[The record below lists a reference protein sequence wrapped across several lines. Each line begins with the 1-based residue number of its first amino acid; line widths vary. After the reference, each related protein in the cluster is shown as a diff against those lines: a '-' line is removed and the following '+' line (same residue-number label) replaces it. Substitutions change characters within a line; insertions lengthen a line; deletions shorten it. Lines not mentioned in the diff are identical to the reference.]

1 MLPKSRILQVGKMG
15 NLSLD
20 KYTVVRILPK
30 SRSAN
35 EFLHYKKKP
44 MQPRINPQKTC
55 FLLTAGIFLAGVVLV
70 RLRLLGLPLER
81 DEGEYA
87 YMAQQLLQGILPY
100 TEAHSMKFPGI
111 YFAYAGVL
119 AIFGQ
124 SPVAIH
130 LSLLFVNL
138 ATAFLLFLLGRNL
151 LGLSAGV
158 AAGVS
163 FGVLT
168 LSPALQGV
176 WANSEHFVLLPAIG
190 GILLLRTA
198 QDRPARFFFSGLL
211 LGCALLIKQHAIFFC
226 LFGVMYLGFRV
237 VTQPQLF
244 KKPFLGCGLFAAGGL
259 APVIFIALLYGV
271 TGNFSDFWFCT
282 VQYATEY
289 VAMTS
294 PDSGFEN
301 FKYNFAQILESNFPI
316 LWLSLLGLASMA
328 WRKEVGQE
336 YLFLIGFF
344 VCSFLAITPGLY
356 FRPHYFL
363 LWAPALSLLAGA
375 GFASLVS
382 ISSPRLKTVVP
393 VAILTLA
400 LGLSVLMQKEFF
412 FTLPVIKATRLI
424 YGLNAFPESLEVA
437 QYIRDHSQKTDKIA
451 VLGSEP
457 QIHFYSQRKSATR
470 HLYMYPLMEKH
481 TYARQMQ
488 AEMMQE
494 IEEAQPKFI
503 VVVNLS
509 GFWVSPGSS
518 PTLKDWAQDYL
529 NSEYEISGV
538 VDILSHEETIYKW
551 DERGYL
557 PQSRYHLLIYKRKI

>member
-1 MLPKSRILQVGKMG
+1 MHKINLFPIYFILVALIPALLCSG
-15 NLSLD
+15 
-20 KYTVVRILPK
+20 
-30 SRSAN
+30 
-35 EFLHYKKKP
+35 KKKTSLIL
-44 MQPRINPQKTC
+44 MAGV
-55 FLLTAGIFLAGVVLV
+55 FLGVVVLV

-87 YMAQQLLQGILPY
+87 YIAQQLLQGVLPY
-100 TEAHSMKFPGI
+100 TESHSMKFPGI
-111 YFAYAGVL
+111 YFVYAGIL

-151 LGLSAGV
+151 LSESAGIV
-158 AAGVS
+158 AGVS
-163 FGVLT
+163 FAVLS

-176 WANSEHFVLLPAIG
+176 WANSEHFVLLPAVG
-190 GILLLRTA
+190 GILLLRMA
-198 QDRPARFFFSGLL
+198 RDQPARFFFSGLL

-226 LFGVMYLGFRV
+226 LFGMMYLGSRV
-237 VTQPQLF
+237 VTQSQSF
-244 KKPFLGCGLFAAGGL
+244 KKPFLSVGLFAAGGL
-259 APVIFIALLYGV
+259 SPIIFTVFLYEI
-271 TGNFSDFWFCT
+271 TGNFSAFWFCT
-282 VQYATEY
+282 VQYASEY
-289 VAMTS
+289 VSMTS
-294 PDSGFEN
+294 PGLGFQN

-316 LWLSLLGLASMA
+316 LWLSLLGLASVA
-328 WRKEVGQE
+328 WRKGG

-363 LWAPALSLLAGA
+363 LWMPALSLLAGA

-382 ISSPRLKTVVP
+382 IASSRLKTVIP
-393 VAILTLA
+393 VAILTLV
-400 LGLSVLMQKEFF
+400 LGLPVLMQKEFF

-424 YGLNAFPESLEVA
+424 YGLNPFAESLEIA
-437 QYIRDHSQKTDKIA
+437 KYIREHSQKNDKVA

-457 QIHFYSQRKSATR
+457 QIYFYSDRKSATR

-494 IEEAQPKFI
+494 IEGAQPTF
-503 VVVNLS
+503 VVVANLS
-509 GFWVSPGSS
+509 GSWASPELS
-518 PTLKDWAQDYL
+518 PMLQDWAQDYL

-538 VDILSHEETIYKW
+538 VDILSHEETVYKW
-551 DERGYL
+551 GERGYH
-557 PQSRYHLLIYKRKI
+557 PRSRYHLLIYKRKT

>member
-294 PDSGFEN
+294 PDSGFAN

-363 LWAPALSLLAGA
+363 LWVPVLSLLAGV
-375 GFASLVS
+375 GIESLVS
-382 ISSPRLKTVVP
+382 RLSSYRLKTVIP
-393 VAILTLA
+393 AGILTLA
-400 LGLSVLMQKEFF
+400 LGLPFF
-412 FTLPVIKATRLI
+412 
-424 YGLNAFPESLEVA
+424 
-437 QYIRDHSQKTDKIA
+437 
-451 VLGSEP
+451 P
-457 QIHFYSQRKSATR
+457 Q
-470 HLYMYPLMEKH
+470 
-481 TYARQMQ
+481 
-488 AEMMQE
+488 
-494 IEEAQPKFI
+494 
-503 VVVNLS
+503 
-509 GFWVSPGSS
+509 
-518 PTLKDWAQDYL
+518 
-529 NSEYEISGV
+529 
-538 VDILSHEETIYKW
+538 
-551 DERGYL
+551 
-557 PQSRYHLLIYKRKI
+557 

>member
-289 VAMTS
+289 VAMT
-294 PDSGFEN
+294 
-301 FKYNFAQILESNFPI
+301 
-316 LWLSLLGLASMA
+316 
-328 WRKEVGQE
+328 
-336 YLFLIGFF
+336 
-344 VCSFLAITPGLY
+344 
-356 FRPHYFL
+356 
-363 LWAPALSLLAGA
+363 
-375 GFASLVS
+375 
-382 ISSPRLKTVVP
+382 
-393 VAILTLA
+393 
-400 LGLSVLMQKEFF
+400 
-412 FTLPVIKATRLI
+412 
-424 YGLNAFPESLEVA
+424 
-437 QYIRDHSQKTDKIA
+437 
-451 VLGSEP
+451 
-457 QIHFYSQRKSATR
+457 
-470 HLYMYPLMEKH
+470 
-481 TYARQMQ
+481 
-488 AEMMQE
+488 
-494 IEEAQPKFI
+494 
-503 VVVNLS
+503 
-509 GFWVSPGSS
+509 
-518 PTLKDWAQDYL
+518 
-529 NSEYEISGV
+529 
-538 VDILSHEETIYKW
+538 
-551 DERGYL
+551 
-557 PQSRYHLLIYKRKI
+557 